1 MPLSSFQGLCSAFDV
16 KATVYLFLLDRR
28 PINRS
33 QFQCHR
39 STTVFAGFSIAAF
52 SLLCQFNYSALASP
66 HLFRIKCRVWFF
78 YV

>member
-1 MPLSSFQGLCSAFDV
+1 MSSFQGLCSAFDV

-28 PINRS
+28 PINLS

-39 STTVFAGFSIAAF
+39 STTVFAGFSIVAF

-66 HLFRIKCRVWFF
+66 HLFRIKCCGVF